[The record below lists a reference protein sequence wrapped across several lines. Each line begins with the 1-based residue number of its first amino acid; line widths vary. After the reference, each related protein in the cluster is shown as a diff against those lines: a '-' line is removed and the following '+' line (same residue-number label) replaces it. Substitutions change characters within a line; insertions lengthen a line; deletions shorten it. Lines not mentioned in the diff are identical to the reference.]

1 MAELDDYVLFAGVVE
16 HGGFAPAGRAMR
28 MQKSKLSRRIA
39 ALEDRLGVRLVER
52 STRRFRVT
60 DIGQT
65 LYEHCRTIVLELERA
80 RAVTS
85 EALAEPKG
93 QVRFS
98 CPNGLVEPLSASLP
112 AFLKRYPKVNLQIV
126 ATDRGVDLI
135 RERIDVALRVRT
147 AVDSDASLTM
157 RTLARSRRILVASPK
172 LANSIGP
179 RVLDLK
185 GIPTLS
191 STELAGPVTWSLVG
205 PDGAAF
211 DLEHDPRLR
220 CEEFSALRAAAAAG
234 LGVALLPDHVCWPDL
249 DAGRLVR
256 LFPEWHAQEGIV
268 HLVFTTRRG
277 LPPAVRAF
285 IDHLAATFQSGVLAP
300 RG

>member
-16 HGGFAPAGRAMR
+16 HQGFAPAGRAMGVP
-28 MQKSKLSRRIA
+28 KSKLSRRIA
-39 ALEDRLGVRLVER
+39 GLEDRLGVRLIER

-60 DIGQT
+60 EIGQA

-80 RAVTS
+80 RAVTA
-85 EALAEPKG
+85 EALAEPQG

-98 CPNGLVEPLSASLP
+98 CPSGLVAPLAGSLP
-112 AFLKRYPKVNLQIV
+112 AFLKRYPKVSLQIV

-147 AVDSDASLTM
+147 RIESDASLTM
-157 RTLARSRRILVASPK
+157 RTLTRSRRILVAAPD
-172 LANSIGP
+172 LARSIGS
-179 RVLDLK
+179 RIEDLA
-185 GIPTLS
+185 GVPTLS
-191 STELAGPVTWSLVG
+191 STELSGPVTWNLVAE
-205 PDGAAF
+205 DGALF
-211 DLEHDPRLR
+211 DLPHDPRFR
-220 CEEFSALRAAAAAG
+220 CEDFGALRAAAAAG

-256 LFPEWHAQEGIV
+256 LFPDWHAQEGIV

-285 IDHLAATFQSGVLAP
+285 IDHLAVTFQSGVLAP